1 MAQGTVRAV
10 RDDRDAEQD
19 SAARIEPSPADESAV
34 EHNGFNLH
42 ASVAVAAGDDLG
54 RERLM
59 RYGARPPLALDRL
72 KRLPGGRIGYRIKKL
87 RNGRAKHRVMTPL
100 EFLARLAAIVPPPR
114 YPLLRYHGVLGPR
127 SSWRRD
133 VVPKAPAAT
142 SREERPPTRDREAES
157 RAIGA
162 CDHARPS
169 THGSGSSGERVRS
182 TPAAPVVD
190 RVLTSD
196 RGNDTAAVLP
206 KAVLLAPNVLSA
218 KHWSR
223 LLGGSLYAASPFVRR
238 RHVDRRVLSRQGTMP
253 GPP

>member
-1 MAQGTVRAV
+1 MSKNAAV
-10 RDDRDAEQD
+10 YLRVSTDEQSVDNQRPDLERVAE
-19 SAARIEPSPADESAV
+19 AR
-34 EHNGFNLH
+34 GL
-42 ASVAVAAGDDLG
+42 
-54 RERLM
+54 
-59 RYGARPPLALDRL
+59 
-72 KRLPGGRIGYRIKKL
+72 
-87 RNGRAKHRVMTPL
+87 
-100 EFLARLAAIVPPPR
+100 AIV
-114 YPLLRYHGVLGPR
+114 
-127 SSWRRD
+127 
-133 VVPKAPAAT
+133 AT
-142 SREERPPTRDREAES
+142 YEERASADREAES

-223 LLGGSLYAASPFVRR
+223 LLGGSLYGASPRIDWATLLRR
-238 RHVDRRVLSRQGTMP
+238 SFEVDVLCCASCGGRLRVLGEVTEPALVGLVLESLGLPREVPTVSRARDPTDLA
-253 GPP
+253 